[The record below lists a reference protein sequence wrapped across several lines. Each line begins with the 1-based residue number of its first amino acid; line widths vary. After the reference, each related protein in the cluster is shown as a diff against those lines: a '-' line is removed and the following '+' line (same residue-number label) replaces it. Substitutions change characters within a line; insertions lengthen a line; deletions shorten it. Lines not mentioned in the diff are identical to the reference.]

1 MKFKNKLIKIALAI
15 TATVG
20 INYMAT
26 VAYTRIDL
34 TQDQRYTLSEA
45 SINTVK
51 EATESIYIDVFLEGS
66 LPSEFKRLQ
75 LETKQLLE
83 AFSIENKN
91 IIVTYIDPK
100 TLNEDLNIVTQE
112 MQNYGMS
119 PARVDVLDGGKT
131 TQEIVFPWAVI
142 NHNKKTVNVPLLKNN
157 MGNTSQ
163 ERINNSVQHLEYAF
177 ASGFKN
183 VTNTTI
189 KNIAHLVGKEVIDG
203 KYLYDFYS
211 TLEKEYNYKITPI
224 DIDSVNTKPLE
235 VLKNINNFDLII
247 IAKPKERFTDKEK
260 YALDQYTINGG
271 NSLWMLDAVHAERD
285 SIKAPDFKTLA
296 FGLDLN
302 LDDLFFNYG
311 FRINPVIVKDMYA
324 ADIVLT
330 DGNGQLNKYPW
341 FYNPLVLPQTKH
353 EIVNNINGV
362 KFEFANQIEIVK
374 QGIQLKKTPLL
385 QSSPLSATKGA
396 PSIISFNEIDI
407 SKKPDLKR
415 FNKQYLNLAVLIE
428 GDFTSN
434 YKNRVKP
441 IPYNQH
447 KDEKSP
453 GKIIVISDGDII
465 KNQLEKGKP
474 LPLGFDKWTG
484 RTYGNKEFLL
494 NCVNYLLDD
503 TGIMKVR
510 NKEVKIPLLDV
521 EKIAKEEEKWQ
532 LINIGLPLLFLTIF
546 GLGYTFYRK
555 KKYA

>member
-1 MKFKNKLIKIALAI
+1 MKFKTKLIKIVLAI
-15 TATVG
+15 V
-20 INYMAT
+20 AT
-26 VAYTRIDL
+26 VAINYIATLTYTRIDL

-51 EATESIYIDVFLEGS
+51 KATEPIYIDVFLEGS

-83 AFSIENKN
+83 AFIVENEN
-91 IIVTYIDPK
+91 IVVTYIDPK
-100 TLNEDLNIVTQE
+100 ELNEDLNIVTKE

-119 PARVDVLDGGKT
+119 PARVDVIENGKT
-131 TQEIVFPWAVI
+131 SQEIVFPWAVI
-142 NHNKKTVNVPLLKNN
+142 NHNKKTAKVSLLKNN
-157 MGNTSQ
+157 MGSNAQ
-163 ERINNSVQHLEYAF
+163 NRINNSVQHLEYAF
-177 ASGFKN
+177 ANGFKN
-183 VTNTTI
+183 VTNTTP
-189 KNIAHLVGKEVIDG
+189 KKIAHLLGKEILDS

-224 DIDSVNTKPLE
+224 AIDSANTKPLE
-235 VLKNINNFDLII
+235 VLKKINNFDLVI

-260 YALDQYTINGG
+260 YVLDQYTVNGG
-271 NSLWMLDAVHAERD
+271 KSLWMLDVVHAELD

-311 FRINPVIVKDMYA
+311 FRINPIIVKDMYA
-324 ADIVLT
+324 ADIVLS
-330 DGNGQLNKYPW
+330 DANGQMNKYPW
-341 FYNPLVLPQTKH
+341 FYNPLVLPQSKH

-374 QGIQLKKTPLL
+374 QGIQLKKTTLL
-385 QSSPLSATKGA
+385 QSSPLSATIGA
-396 PSIISFNEIDI
+396 PAIISFNEIDM
-407 SKKPDLKR
+407 SQKPDIKR

-441 IPYNQH
+441 FTYNKH
-447 KDEKSP
+447 KDENLP
-453 GKIIVISDGDII
+453 GKMIVIADGDII
-465 KNQLEKGKP
+465 KNQLEKDKP

-484 RTYGNKEFLL
+484 KTYGNKEFLL

-503 TGIMKVR
+503 TGLMKVR

-521 EKIAKEEEKWQ
+521 ERIAKEKQKWQ
-532 LINIGLPLLFLTIF
+532 FINIGFPLLFLTIF